1 MQNGQRI
8 ITEPVGSSTA
18 EVTVRSGSERCDFT
32 PQNVGVQN
40 GVRARLWHVNRF
52 NSIPMAAWGATKA
65 KQTSWNDPLI
75 APFRNLSHGSGP
87 H

>member
-32 PQNVGVQN
+32 PQMLGIRT
-40 GVRARLWHVNRF
+40 GYVRAYG
-52 NSIPMAAWGATKA
+52 M
-65 KQTSWNDPLI
+65 
-75 APFRNLSHGSGP
+75 
-87 H
+87 